1 MVVRYFYVIILICLS
16 LFSQEGLA
24 RAELT
29 AYPDTSLSPFFS
41 TFNVKQLNSAG
52 LDFSPVYYGNDLVFI
67 SEKELDLIN
76 YGEARFS
83 KLSYLAVLYSNLG
96 SQEDKAYSTPKSFSV
111 HINQLNHN
119 GPITFS
125 ADGNY
130 AVFTRTKYEKSSI
143 DNIFR
148 PRLYSAKKIGG
159 KWKHIEQLDFGYDQ
173 YFYAHPCLSKNGMEL
188 YFTSDREG
196 GYGGYDIY
204 KCIRASGEDE
214 WEEPINL
221 GATINSNKNEV
232 FPYFHENGMLFF
244 SSDGYKGNGG
254 LDIYYAILSSDG
266 QWLTPNHLDANIN
279 SGADDFGII
288 FNDKNDQGFFSS
300 NRDGGKGKDDIY
312 GFFVTWQG
320 SEEKMLEINGKFR
333 FTSLPPKSAA
343 GLDVFLI
350 AEDDS
355 PVEFQKTDVDGYF
368 LFENLSTDRDYQ
380 IKTEE
385 KILQLELELLNS
397 NDQPVALAGD
407 AEGKFLFRRLA
418 YKQFDEV
425 PFLFS
430 PSKDTSQGGRSYKS
444 FEGKLTGSHGKEQH
458 IYAYNDKNE
467 ASDSVISDQDGY
479 FSFHQLPGG
488 DAIFFK
494 TKAYYQDMELW
505 VYKDNKKIA
514 EMIQNEK
521 GEFVYVKLFDDVIH
535 KLELEA
541 VSASSSL
548 LEADIKGYDLK
559 WVASDK
565 QKQNLTGRFKYSKL
579 PSKPVEGLEV
589 ILIDEDNE
597 IIAKTFTED
606 GHFLFRNLPAGKKY
620 VVKIAASTDVL
631 ELEMLNVNTESIT
644 FISDDQGKFVF
655 RRLSYKD
662 NDDLSYLF
670 GADIDPETDYYTKS
684 FKGQLNGKN
693 ISERRIILLTNDG
706 REVANATTNSEGEFK
721 FSALPYSESYIVKL
735 EEPDSGLRLLVHL
748 EDEVVAEMK
757 TDSNGHFVYIELKH
771 ATLKRISLMESRDS
785 QMILDDEFTSY
796 ASKWVRPNKDTYTI
810 SGRFLFKLLP
820 SKVPLKLRVHLIN
833 ELDEI
838 IQSSESDIAG
848 NFIFQNLPYNK
859 KYVVKIEK
867 HVSGLMLDLLD
878 EKNESKIR
886 LTNNQQGKFIYQEL
900 THKDLEDIGFLY
912 TNENQ
917 KNNLERTK
925 SISGQIKFTELPYNN
940 VGLKVYL
947 INEAGSVAYTTTS
960 DLNGVF
966 RFQDLPYKVHYIIR
980 VDNYDTNM
988 EILILDGDKVIAE
1001 LGGNQAGEFAY
1012 LKLSYKVAGQVAMM
1026 DMGRNS
1032 HLITTRGIS
1041 GYGEEYFFET
1051 AILSDDSKT
1060 AYVYNT
1066 IKPKTLDELALM
1078 QGSTLGL
1085 CPETENLPLEELDD
1099 CIDYTIEEL
1108 LGNEEAGGI
1117 VDGANEESNV
1127 VEEKETAPISN
1138 NEVLAE
1144 VDHKKELKVEP
1155 LEESTEG
1162 PTHAKKSF
1170 MLYFEFDSELLIPE
1184 SEHLLEEVI
1193 AAIKQR
1199 GESMV
1204 IINTHTD
1211 TQGAANYN
1219 FRLSRKRSA
1228 YLVKKIS
1235 SKGISSGKINTK
1247 PFGESKPIVTCP
1259 INCSEEHHRQNRR
1272 AEIIIHK

>member
-1 MVVRYFYVIILICLS
+1 MVVRYFLVIMLICLS
-16 LFSQEGLA
+16 LFSHEGLA
-24 RAELT
+24 RAEL
-29 AYPDTSLSPFFS
+29 ADYPDTSLSPFFS
-41 TFNVKQLNSAG
+41 MFNVKHLNSAG

-96 SQEDKAYSTPKSFSV
+96 SQGDKAYSTPKSFSV

-173 YFYAHPCLSKNGMEL
+173 YFYAHPCLSKDGREL

-196 GYGGYDIY
+196 GLGGYDIY
-204 KCIRASGEDE
+204 KSVRVHDDTAWGA
-214 WEEPINL
+214 PINL
-221 GATINSNKNEV
+221 GAAINSNKNEV
-232 FPYFHENGMLFF
+232 FPYFHEDGMLFF

-254 LDIYYAILSSDG
+254 LDIYYSILSSDG

-320 SEEKMLEINGKFR
+320 SEEKMLEINGRFR

-368 LFENLSTDRDYQ
+368 LFKNLSADRDYQ

-385 KILQLELELLNS
+385 KIQQLELELLSS
-397 NDQPVALAGD
+397 NYQPVALAGD

-458 IYAYNDKNE
+458 IYAYNEKKE
-467 ASDSVISDQDGY
+467 ASDSVISDQDGS
-479 FSFHQLPGG
+479 FSFRQLPGD

-494 TKAYYQDMELW
+494 TNAYYQDMELW

-521 GEFVYVKLFDDVIH
+521 GEFIYVKLFDDIIN
-535 KLELEA
+535 KLDLEGI
-541 VSASSSL
+541 SASSSL

-559 WVASDK
+559 WVAADK
-565 QKQNLTGRFKYSKL
+565 QKQNLSGRFKYSKL

-589 ILIDEDNE
+589 ILIDEDNK
-597 IIAKTFTED
+597 IITTTFTED
-606 GHFLFRNLPAGKKY
+606 GHFLFRNLPVGKKY
-620 VVKIAASTDVL
+620 IVKIASSPDVL
-631 ELEMLNVNTESIT
+631 ELEMLNINTNNIT
-644 FISDDQGKFVF
+644 FISDDEGKFVF

-670 GADIDPETDYYTKS
+670 GADIDPETEYYTKS
-684 FKGQLNGKN
+684 FNGQLSGKN
-693 ISERRIILLTNDG
+693 ISKRRVILLNNDG
-706 REVANATTNSEGEFK
+706 KEVAVATTNSEGEFK
-721 FSALPYSESYIVKL
+721 FRALPYSESYIVKL
-735 EEPDSGLRLLVHL
+735 EEPDSGLTLLVHL

-757 TDSNGHFVYIELKH
+757 TDSNGYFVYIELKH
-771 ATLKRISLMESRDS
+771 AALKRISLMESRDAK
-785 QMILDDEFTSY
+785 MILDDEFTSY
-796 ASKWVRPNKDTYTI
+796 ASKWVRPTKSTYTI
-810 SGRFLFKLLP
+810 SGRFLFKSLQ
-820 SKVPLKLRVHLIN
+820 SKVPPKLRVHLIN

-838 IQSSESDIAG
+838 VQSSESDLAG

-859 KYVVKIEK
+859 KYVIKIEE
-867 HVSGLMLDLLD
+867 HVSGLLLDLLD

-886 LTNNQQGKFIYQEL
+886 LANNQEGKFIYQEL
-900 THKDLEDIGFLY
+900 THKDLEFVGFLY
-912 TNENQ
+912 RNEKQ
-917 KNNLERTK
+917 LDNLERSK
-925 SISGQIKFTELPYNN
+925 SISGQIKFTKLPYN
-940 VGLKVYL
+940 VGHKVYL
-947 INEAGSVAYTTTS
+947 INKAGGIAYTTTS

-966 RFQDLPYKVHYIIR
+966 SFRNLPYKDHYIIKA
-980 VDNYDTNM
+980 DHYDTNM

-1001 LGGNQAGEFAY
+1001 LRGNQAGEFTY
-1012 LKLSYKVAGQVAMM
+1012 LKLSYKVAGQIAMM
-1026 DMGRNS
+1026 DKGRNS
-1032 HLITTRGIS
+1032 HLIVTRGIS

-1060 AYVYNT
+1060 AYIYNT
-1066 IKPKTLDELALM
+1066 IKPKTQDELALM

-1085 CPETENLPLEELDD
+1085 CPETEDLPMEDLDD

-1108 LGNEEAGGI
+1108 LSNGVVAEM
-1117 VDGANEESNV
+1117 VDVSTEESNV
-1127 VEEKETAPISN
+1127 IEEKETAPDSN
-1138 NEVLAE
+1138 TDGLAE
-1144 VDHKKELKVEP
+1144 MDEKKEIKKEP
-1155 LEESTEG
+1155 LKESPESSTI
-1162 PTHAKKSF
+1162 AKNRF
-1170 MLYFEFDSELLIPE
+1170 ILYFEFDSERLVPE
-1184 SEHLLEEVI
+1184 SEHLLLEVI
-1193 AAIKQR
+1193 TAIKYR
-1199 GESMV
+1199 AEGMV

-1211 TQGAANYN
+1211 TQGAKNYN
-1219 FRLSRKRSA
+1219 YALSRRRSA

-1235 SKGISSGKINTK
+1235 SKGISSAKINTK
-1247 PFGESKPIVTCP
+1247 PFGESKPIVKCP
-1259 INCSEEHHRQNRR
+1259 INCSVEQHKQNRR
-1272 AEIIIHK
+1272 AEIIIH